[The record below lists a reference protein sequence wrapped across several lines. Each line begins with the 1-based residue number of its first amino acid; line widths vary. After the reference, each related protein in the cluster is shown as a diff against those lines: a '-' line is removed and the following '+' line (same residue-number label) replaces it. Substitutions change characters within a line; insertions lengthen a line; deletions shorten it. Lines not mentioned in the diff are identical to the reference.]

1 MIRILILAT
10 TLVATG
16 VHAQGWKPE
25 RNVAIVVANSPGGSN
40 DRTARQIESFLTSR
54 KLINTSMSIINKPGG
69 GGTIAY
75 TYVNER
81 AGDPH
86 MLLIG
91 TPALLL
97 SYIVGLSSL
106 THKDFTPVASLFN
119 DYYVFAVAANSPMR
133 TGKDLIERL
142 KKDPQS
148 VGIGYPTA
156 VSINL
161 VAAALLMKSI
171 GGQPKA
177 MKGVVFKGT
186 SEAITAMLGNHLEM
200 IITPAGNINSHLAA
214 GRMRGLG
221 VTSPQRLGGPFAAVP
236 TWREQGI
243 DLVVGGWRAVLAP
256 KGITA
261 AQLAYWEGLL
271 KKATESPDWKADL
284 EKNDWTDA
292 FTGSAQF
299 RKELDKEFIA
309 MSAVMKDVGLAK
321 APAK

>member
-1 MIRILILAT
+1 MIRIILIALLAAT
-10 TLVATG
+10 TA
-16 VHAQGWKPE
+16 HAQGWTPQ

-40 DRTARQIESFLTSR
+40 DRTARQIEGFLTSR

-75 TYVNER
+75 TYVHER
-81 AGDPH
+81 EGDPH

-97 SYIVGLSSL
+97 SQIVGLSRL
-106 THKDFTPVASLFN
+106 THRDFTPVASLFN
-119 DYYVFAVAANSPMR
+119 DYYIFAVSASSPMR
-133 TGKDLIERL
+133 TGKDLIEKLRRE
-142 KKDPQS
+142 PQS

-161 VAAALLMKSI
+161 VSAALLMKAI
-171 GGQPKA
+171 GGQPKSL
-177 MKGVVFKGT
+177 KGVVFKGT

-200 IITPAGNINSHLAA
+200 IITPAGNVNGHIAA

-221 VTSPQRLGGPFAAVP
+221 VTSPQRLGGALAGIP
-236 TWREQGI
+236 TWKEQGI

-256 KGITA
+256 KGITL

-271 KKATESPDWKADL
+271 RKATESPDWKADL
-284 EKNDWTDA
+284 EKNDWTDS

-299 RKELDKEFIA
+299 RKELDREFIA
-309 MSAVMKDVGLAK
+309 MTAVMKELGLAQP
-321 APAK
+321 PAK